1 MAPEKVNMSPCVPPE
16 DAPTL
21 AERQPHLLWA
31 QPFHTRHKALPHPA
45 LQRQQKC
52 TVWPLLEAGGSNPKG
67 FQCIIEGLSFS
78 FNTRVDFTLLS
89 EYICSVPLAPWLAF
103 SSKTDALTI

>member
-1 MAPEKVNMSPCVPPE
+1 MSPCVPPE

-31 QPFHTRHKALPHPA
+31 QSFHTRHKALPHPA

-67 FQCIIEGLSFS
+67 FQRIIERGVRLGWAPIP
-78 FNTRVDFTLLS
+78 RVLMRRG
-89 EYICSVPLAPWLAF
+89 PWDSWTPEKGPYEGSARM
-103 SSKTDALTI
+103 DHTI

>member
-1 MAPEKVNMSPCVPPE
+1 MAPEEVNMSPFVPPE

-31 QPFHTRHKALPHPA
+31 QSFHTRHKALPHPA

-67 FQCIIEGLSFS
+67 FQRIIEGLSFS
-78 FNTRVDFTLLS
+78 LNTCGFYAPLRIRLQ
-89 EYICSVPLAPWLAF
+89 CSPSPLASIF
-103 SSKTDALTI
+103 K